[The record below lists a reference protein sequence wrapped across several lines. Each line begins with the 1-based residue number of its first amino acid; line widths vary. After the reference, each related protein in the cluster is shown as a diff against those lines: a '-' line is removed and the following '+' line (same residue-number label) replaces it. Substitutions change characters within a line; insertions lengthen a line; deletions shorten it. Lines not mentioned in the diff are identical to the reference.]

1 MNDKAMPKDDAA
13 ACRKALPIRILSC
26 FLPDAKAK
34 YVPVCLTPSLPPALA
49 LQQEKLEAAK

>member
-1 MNDKAMPKDDAA
+1 MPKDDAA
-13 ACRKALPIRILSC
+13 ACRKALPIRISSC

-34 YVPVCLTPSLPPALA
+34 YVPVCLAPSLPPALA